1 MSDPKQ
7 IKELLEYVKAEV
19 RKNME
24 DPKYIY
30 GKKSLRFYLG
40 GMPISTIN
48 DLEKCGIIKK
58 RKIGKNC
65 IYLKSEIDSA
75 AILTNSTD

>member
-1 MSDPKQ
+1 MGDPKNM
-7 IKELLEYVKAEV
+7 KELVEAFKAEV

-24 DPKYIY
+24 DSKYIY
-30 GKKSLRFYLG
+30 GKKSLSFYLG
-40 GMPISTIN
+40 GMPISTIK

-58 RKIGKNC
+58 RKLGKNC
-65 IYLKSEIDSA
+65 VYLKSEIDQA